1 MRRDQRSETNARRH
15 VHGVAMKRVLT
26 ITLIVVAIAAGST
39 ARPQSAA
46 SHWPLEIKPIVSP
59 AAPDS
64 GQPQLTVSDRGVLLS
79 WIEHSGTRATL
90 KFAERT
96 GAAWSEPKTVTS
108 GDDLLV
114 NWADV
119 PSVLRL
125 ADGTLAAHWLQTKG
139 APTAGYDVRLS
150 YSKDNGKTW
159 SASFMPHHD
168 GTAAEH
174 GFASLFQMPGGVLGL
189 IWLDGRAKKGGHG
202 APGGGG
208 DMSVRSASFTRD
220 WKQTGDIPVDLRVCE
235 CCPTTVAITTDGP
248 IAAFRDRSSDEVRDI
263 AVTRLED
270 GKWSEPVAVH
280 PDNWR
285 INGCP
290 VNGPALSARGR
301 TLAIAW
307 FTAKG
312 AQPQAYV
319 AFSKDAGRTFGEP
332 IRLDDH
338 TTQGRVDIE
347 LLPDGSAAVLD
358 IERADTRAQVRVR
371 RVEASGAKSE
381 AVRVA
386 RIDGSGP
393 TSGFPRLAFHDNEL
407 VFTWIE
413 RENERTLGVRTAVAR
428 LP

>member
-1 MRRDQRSETNARRH
+1 MRRDQRSETNRRH
-15 VHGVAMKRVLT
+15 VHGVAMTRVLT

-64 GQPQLTVSDRGVLLS
+64 GQPRLTVSDRGVLVS

-119 PSVLRL
+119 PSVMRL
-125 ADGTLAAHWLQTKG
+125 ADGTLAAHWLQTRG
-139 APTAGYDVRLS
+139 APTAGYDLRLS

-159 SASFMPHHD
+159 STSFMPHHD
-168 GTAAEH
+168 ATAAEH
-174 GFASLFQMPGGVLGL
+174 GFASLFQMADGGLGL

-202 APGGGG
+202 QAVG
-208 DMSVRSASFTRD
+208 DMSVRFASFNRD
-220 WKQTGDIPVDLRVCE
+220 WKQTAEMPVDLRVCD
-235 CCPTTVAITTDGP
+235 CCPMTAAVTADGP
-248 IAAFRDRSSDEVRDI
+248 IAAFRDRSPDEVRDI
-263 AVTRLED
+263 AVTRLEN
-270 GKWSEPVAVH
+270 GKWSEPVAAH
-280 PDNWR
+280 TDNWR

-307 FTAKG
+307 FTAKND
-312 AQPQAYV
+312 QPQAYV

-332 IRLDDH
+332 IRLDDQA
-338 TTQGRVDIE
+338 TLGRVDIE
-347 LLPDGSAAVLD
+347 LLPDGSAAVLY
-358 IERADTRAQVRVR
+358 IERAETGAQLRVR

-381 AVRVA
+381 PMLVA
-386 RIDGSGP
+386 RIDSSGP
-393 TSGFPRLAFHDNEL
+393 TSGFPRMAVHGNEL
-407 VFTWIE
+407 VFAWIE
-413 RENERTLGVRTAVAR
+413 RENEKTLRVRTAVAR